1 MSKMLEL
8 PCFQPVEVVLG
19 GVGLP
24 GVLALHAVGEVGEHV
39 EGVAA
44 GGEGS
49 GQTGVHQGRG
59 EAAGGQPGQGE
70 RDVVEQHGGQHA
82 GAGEEQGGVV
92 VVDVEHAP
100 HRPEGDVVQ
109 RPAQEE
115 PLAPQVDG
123 PLSGSA
129 G

>member
-44 GGEGS
+44 GGEGG
-49 GQTGVHQGRG
+49 GQAGVHQGRG
-59 EAAGGQPGQGE
+59 GAARGHPGQGE

-82 GAGEEQGGVV
+82 EE
-92 VVDVEHAP
+92 
-100 HRPEGDVVQ
+100 
-109 RPAQEE
+109 
-115 PLAPQVDG
+115 
-123 PLSGSA
+123 
-129 G
+129 